1 MTSIDPTGKLLAYL
15 RQQTQEWR
23 RQQPAGAGKPDS
35 AQRGSRK
42 SDKQDALSIASRQV
56 AAIDKDDPQSRRK
69 AFRIYL
75 ASLLMQE
82 FGAGVANDPGFSSLV
97 DRVQDTMEGDLQLK
111 QSMDQAG
118 DLLLKAAQA
127 GKQA

>member
-1 MTSIDPTGKLLAYL
+1 MTSIDPTGRLLAYL

-23 RQQPAGAGKPDS
+23 RQQPSGANKPDN
-35 AQRGSRK
+35 ARQNRK
-42 SDKQDALSIASRQV
+42 SDKQDAMSIASRQV

-82 FGAGVANDPGFSSLV
+82 FGAGVANDPGFSNLV

-111 QSMDQAG
+111 QSMEQAG
-118 DLLLKAAQA
+118 DLLLKAAHA

>member
-15 RQQTQEWR
+15 QQQTQEWH
-23 RQQPAGAGKPDS
+23 RQQPAGAGKPDG
-35 AQRGSRK
+35 AQHSRTP
-42 SDKQDALSIASRQV
+42 DRQDALSIASRQV

-82 FGAGVANDPGFSSLV
+82 FGTGVANDPGFSSLV
-97 DRVQDTMEGDLQLK
+97 DRVQDTMEADLQLR
-111 QSMDQAG
+111 QSMERAG
-118 DLLLKAAQA
+118 DLLLKAARA
-127 GKQA
+127 GK